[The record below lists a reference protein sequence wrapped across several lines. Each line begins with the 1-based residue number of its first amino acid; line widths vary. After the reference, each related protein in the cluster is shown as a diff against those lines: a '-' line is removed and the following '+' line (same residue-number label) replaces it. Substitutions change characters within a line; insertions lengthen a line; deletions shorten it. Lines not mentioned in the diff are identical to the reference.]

1 MKLPYFLIRAADV
14 QIRNVNVI
22 MEGFKEVGCGGV
34 CSVGICE
41 RNQRVTEGG
50 GIQQTEDFGLL
61 MRLSAAHFPFPE
73 LTFRVGWKESLQ
85 KSSS

>member
-1 MKLPYFLIRAADV
+1 MELPYFLIRAADV

-41 RNQRVTEGG
+41 RNQRITEGW

-61 MRLSAAHFPFPE
+61 MRLSATHFPFPE
-73 LTFRVGWKESLQ
+73 LMFCVGWKESLQ